1 MNAMPN
7 SSSRDLREW
16 CSFGIVLGLA
26 ACLLLFVFPERLLAQ
41 EFRATLTGTVTD
53 PDGRTVPNA
62 TVTATNN
69 DTKSAYTAQTSNAGV
84 YYIPYVVPG
93 TYTVKAS
100 VPGFKTA
107 VQDKVELL
115 AGKYFG
121 QDFKL
126 EIGAF
131 HEKVEV
137 TAAPPMIET
146 ANGSGGT
153 ILDEKTVAEMPLDG
167 RQVYM
172 LIGTT
177 PGSQFTQT
185 TFGPGGYSGTRGW
198 DNTNAYIMG
207 GGAPTGNFTGALG
220 GYNQFTLD
228 GTNITQQTTYNNQ
241 NAGAWNVAP
250 NVDAIQEV
258 NVMVSTY
265 DARYSRTGGGT
276 VNIVTKNGTNQFHGD
291 LFEFWEGALLNAN
304 FIQNIDRAI
313 PRQGMT
319 QNQFGGTFGGPII
332 KNKIFFFG
340 SYEGYRESIAGNVLT
355 AVPPAYLRPG
365 YNGNSGVNFGLI
377 QQNDPSEF
385 PNGVAIFDPSTTRC
399 SEAGSPTVDN
409 CANPN
414 DLVRT
419 EFPND
424 TIPASAINQSAL
436 KYLNLYPLP
445 NVSGRQNM
453 LTNNYFANTPDIYS
467 YNQYMVRVDYNTSD
481 KTKWYSFY
489 EYQPGSESR
498 STNGLLGLAETGN
511 INHTRTSW
519 TAAQDMTH
527 MFSTTFLGDF
537 KLSFSRFAEHSPD
550 GNFGAAVNAST
561 FFGNGFTMPN
571 IPTTTFKDVPE
582 CNDNGGYC
590 MENAGT
596 SGTGGFTNIIG
607 NNITNDATTNVMF
620 DADFTK
626 TKGAHSIHFGGVF
639 AEFQYGD
646 PQSVGNANGQFNFG
660 STATQYNGPNAY
672 CWPVTSTPCT
682 AATPLPNGMGL
693 ADLLLGYP
701 DGGHV
706 DYNYTIMEG
715 QPAWALYT
723 QDDWKVT
730 HGLTLNLGL
739 RYDVQRGLRERHN
752 ALNRGV
758 CFTCV
763 NPVSNDPTYQANVAN
778 AANQSA
784 WTAAGVDPSSLKQ
797 VLGGI
802 EYAGINGQSRDGYN
816 TDWSNIA
823 PRIGF
828 AFAVN
833 PKTVVRGGWGYMFGG
848 GLEGGTTYGY
858 TVGTNYITSLDGG
871 RVPNA
876 PGYGIDYDGHSF
888 ASGVPYAGVI
898 HPQTTSLGLLTN
910 IGSGWAM
917 DFPGRKIPKTM
928 IVSLGIQ
935 RELPQNIVLD
945 ARYSGNFANRL
956 RVYNTV
962 NNFAT
967 LAEVQQHIAEDAAG
981 KPDNWTAQVPNP
993 YYNVPA
999 FANTGCGTSSTI
1011 AAIDLLSP
1019 LSQYCSGGE
1028 YQWNLPAGKT
1038 WYNALEVKLS
1048 KRAGNGLT
1056 FNVAYTYS
1064 KTMQATSFNGV
1075 GPSNGYGDNPYST
1088 GEWPWQFSSPTHEV
1102 SDYDRTHMLAVTAT
1116 YELPFG
1122 KGKPLLASPPAWLG
1136 YIVDKW
1142 SLSGVFAYSTGT
1154 PVRLPATGGWN
1165 YVSSHSLT
1173 PAGGPKYTQWLW
1185 NNDGFPLGCTV
1196 PTPGCPTGGIAPA
1209 WVYDSAVSPWGIGY
1223 LRDFYSGVRNPSIAN
1238 LDLTLAK
1245 NFPITESKQL
1255 QLRWEAFNVF
1265 NSRLYNG
1272 PDTTPS
1278 DVPTCSPTP
1287 TGVQE
1292 CTGYSNID
1300 TTTQQ
1305 NFPRRM
1311 QVALKFLF

>member
-1 MNAMPN
+1 MKALPD
-7 SSSRDLREW
+7 SKYCDRRW
-16 CSFGIVLGLA
+16 THRFRIALGLA
-26 ACLLLFVFPERLLAQ
+26 ACLMLLASSERSLAQ
-41 EFRATLTGTVTD
+41 EFRAILTGDVTD
-53 PDGRTVPNA
+53 PDGRAVVGA
-62 TVTATNN
+62 TVTAINN
-69 DTKSAYTAQTSNAGV
+69 DTKSTYTAQTSNAGV

-93 TYTVKAS
+93 TYTVKATAA
-100 VPGFKTA
+100 GFKTA

-126 EIGAF
+126 EVGAF
-131 HEKVEV
+131 HETVEV

-153 ILDEKTVAEMPLDG
+153 ILDEKTVTGMPLDG

-198 DNTNAYIMG
+198 DNTNAYIIG

-258 NVMVSTY
+258 NVMASTY

-276 VNIVTKNGTNQFHGD
+276 INIVTKNGTNRFHGD
-291 LFEFWEGALLNAN
+291 LFEFYEGALFNAN
-304 FIQNIDRAI
+304 FVQNIDRSI

-332 KNKIFFFG
+332 KNKLFFFG

-355 AVPPAYLRPG
+355 AVPPAYLLPG

-377 QQNDPSEF
+377 QQNDPQDF
-385 PNGVAIFDPSTTRC
+385 PNGVAVFDPSTTYC
-399 SEAGSPTVDN
+399 NETGAAPGLAGVDS
-409 CANPN
+409 CASPN
-414 DLVRT
+414 DLVRS

-424 TIPASAINQSAL
+424 TMPASAMNQYAL
-436 KYLNLYPLP
+436 KLLTLYPLP
-445 NVSGRQNM
+445 NVPGRQNS

-489 EYQPGSESR
+489 EYQPGSENR
-498 STNGLLGLAETGN
+498 STNGLLGLAENGN
-511 INHTRTSW
+511 VDHTRKSW

-527 MFSTTFLGDF
+527 MFSPTFLADF
-537 KLSFSRFAEHSPD
+537 KVSFSRFADHSPD
-550 GNFGAAVNAST
+550 GDFGAAVNAST
-561 FFGNGFTMPN
+561 FFGAGFSMPD
-571 IPTTTFKDVPE
+571 IPTTTFKDLPE
-582 CNDNGGYC
+582 INSVG
-590 MENAGT
+590 NAGA

-607 NNITNDATTNVMF
+607 NAITNDATTNVIL

-626 TKGAHSIHFGGVF
+626 TKGAHSIHFGGVY

-660 STATQYNGPNAY
+660 SAATQYNGTNGY
-672 CWPVTSTPCT
+672 CWPVTAIPCT
-682 AATPLPNGMGL
+682 AGTPLPNGLGL
-693 ADLLLGYP
+693 ADMLLGYP

-715 QPAWALYT
+715 QPAWALYA
-723 QDDWKVT
+723 QDDWKVN
-730 HGLTLNLGL
+730 HRLTLNLGI

-763 NPVSNDPTYQANVAN
+763 NPVSSDPTYQANVAST
-778 AANQSA
+778 ANQAA
-784 WTAAGVDPSSLKQ
+784 WTAAGVNPASLTS

-802 EYAGINGQSRDGYN
+802 QYAGINGQSRDGYN

-823 PRIGF
+823 PRVGF
-828 AFAVN
+828 AFSLN
-833 PKTVVRGGWGYMFGG
+833 PKTVIRGGWGYMFGG

-858 TVGTNYITSLDGG
+858 TASTGYISSVDFGAL
-871 RVPNA
+871 PNA
-876 PGYGIDYDGHSF
+876 PGYGADYNGYSF
-888 ASGVPYAGVI
+888 ASGTPYSGVI
-898 HPQTTSLGLLTN
+898 HPQTTTLGMLTN

-928 IVSLGIQ
+928 IMSVGIQ
-935 RELPQNIVLD
+935 RELPQSIVVD
-945 ARYSGNFANRL
+945 ARYSGNFASRL

-967 LAEVQQHIAEDAAG
+967 LEEVQQHIAADAAG
-981 KPDNWTAQVPNP
+981 QTDNWVTQVPNP

-999 FANTGCGTSSTI
+999 FANTGCGYEQTVP
-1011 AAIDLLSP
+1011 AIYLLAP

-1028 YQWNLPAGKT
+1028 YQWNLPVGKT
-1038 WYNALEVKLS
+1038 WYNALEVKLT

-1064 KTMQATSFNGV
+1064 KTMQATSYNGV
-1075 GPSNGYGDNPYST
+1075 GPANGYGDNPYSA
-1088 GEWPWQFSSPTHEV
+1088 GEWPWQFPNPTHEV
-1102 SDYDRTHMLAVTAT
+1102 SDYDRTHMLATTAT
-1116 YELPFG
+1116 WELPFG
-1122 KGKPLLASPPAWLG
+1122 KGKPLLASPPAGLG
-1136 YIVDKW
+1136 YVVNNW
-1142 SLSGVFAYSTGT
+1142 SLSGIFAYSSGN
-1154 PVRLPATGGWN
+1154 PVRLPSTSGWN
-1165 YVSSHSLT
+1165 YVSSHSLK
-1173 PAGGPKYTQWLW
+1173 PEGGPSYTQWVW
-1185 NNDGFPLGCTV
+1185 NNDGFPLGCSTG
-1196 PTPGCPTGGIAPA
+1196 TPGCPAQGIPTA

-1223 LRDFYSGVRNPSIAN
+1223 LRDFYSGVRNPSIPN

-1245 NFPITESKQL
+1245 NFPITESKRL
-1255 QLRWEAFNVF
+1255 ELRWDVFNVF
-1265 NSRLYNG
+1265 NNRLYNG

-1287 TGVQE
+1287 NGAPE
-1292 CTGYSNID
+1292 CTGYGNID
-1300 TTTQQ
+1300 TTQQ
-1305 NFPRRM
+1305 LNFPRRM